1 MALLKGTL
9 DALVLKALSFGPAH
23 GFEITR
29 WIEEGSRGEFEIEA
43 AALLQALHRLEERRL
58 LSAAWGITENN
69 RRARYYS
76 LTPAGRTHLRTESA
90 WLKSSVAA
98 LAALLDARTATPPGG
113 R

>member
-9 DALVLKALSFGPAH
+9 DVLVLKALSRTPMH

-29 WIEEGSRGEFEIEA
+29 WIDDGSNGEFEIEA

-58 LSAAWGITENN
+58 LVASWGITENN

-76 LTPAGRTHLRTESA
+76 VTAAGKAHLRAETTA
-90 WLKSSVAA
+90 LKSSVAA
-98 LAALLDARTATPPGG
+98 LAAILDAR
-113 R
+113 